1 MKSTP
6 LFQPS
11 CLSVSLLGSL
21 LLGSLAACQGGDSGK
36 APQPPP
42 PIIDSGAPL
51 AAGPEQTVGADV
63 DPAKVRFERLGAGFR
78 GGYQTHQVDVTNGII
93 EVTALQPRDGAAPR
107 KSPTLG
113 LQTTLVWRGDEVLDS
128 TLITTEITSANVVQ
142 TVRADYTETVSNQ
155 PEGIEQSWHFERAPS
170 GQGDLLIAL
179 TATGLDFE
187 GTTPG
192 GLHFRRAGELG
203 LRYSHATWV
212 EADGDRWDVPA
223 SYDNGRIVLAVPADV
238 VENSAYPAV
247 LDPTVTAEVLNDIP
261 VLGSSGID
269 NADGTIAGDD
279 SGGFLVVWQDRRNTR
294 NDDIWGTRV
303 SSDGEVVDPH
313 GLKIYENA
321 TTTETK
327 PVVAWVGNG
336 WVVAWESAGNI
347 AAAKV
352 STTGAVTQLGTVA
365 GTAAVESAA
374 AIAGRG
380 TEALLTWMID
390 GGDIYAARF
399 SGTAFGAA
407 FAVAA
412 TAATEKSPDVAANP
426 AGDYLVV
433 FQEGTANDNIRAQLV
448 TAAGAVSGAAVDVS
462 TENGAQT
469 SAAVDFNGTDFVA
482 VWTTS
487 IGTTDIRG
495 ARIST
500 AGAVLDASPGA
511 LISGAPEQQTFP
523 DIACATGSCW
533 VSWQDRRNLATTNFD
548 IYGAALSPEMSA
560 SADTAVS
567 SANRAQATAASAHSG
582 TQWMTVWTDLRD
594 GEVRGMF
601 GARVTSGPAVMDTG
615 GVQLGM
621 GFDRHTSPTITH
633 TPSIWSVMWA
643 ASRAADYDAVHVRY
657 NSSGVQL
664 DSTPL
669 AISTATASQLPTSS
683 VYTGANLIAVW
694 TDNRGATSRD
704 IYGARINP
712 TTGLPVDAA
721 GFAISTAAGDQAGA
735 EIATNGTTSLVVWQD
750 RGAGNFDIHGALL
763 AADGTIVAPD
773 FVVCAGSGDQTR
785 PAVAYDTVNGAYL
798 VTWADPSADLSGGT
812 TDIRAARVSA
822 AGVLLDASCGAVIS
836 SAPGSQLSPDI
847 AFASGRFLIAWE
859 DRRSDPD
866 GDIYG
871 ARVSLAGGAIT
882 MQDPSGL
889 AISVVA
895 NAAQTAPSVAAYGG
909 NFILAWEDARTLTT
923 TKLDVYGSRVVAASG
938 FAEAAFAI
946 ATGPEDERAPDI
958 TDGPLATSPAQ
969 VVYLKTRPDLDTVR
983 VQVRRITFQT
993 STGAAC
999 SNNAQCASGFCVD
1012 SRCCDTACGG
1022 GSLSDCQACSV
1033 ARGAANDGVCGVIAG
1048 PNQVICRN
1056 YAQNP
1061 GICDLREYCD
1071 GVSAACP
1078 PDLGANQGRV
1088 CSSTRGTVCPSNTV
1102 AGAPHI
1108 CP

>member
-1 MKSTP
+1 VKYTP

-11 CLSVSLLGSL
+11 CLFVSL

-42 PIIDSGAPL
+42 PIVDSGAPL
-51 AAGPEQTVGADV
+51 APGPEQTVGAEMDL
-63 DPAKVRFERLGAGFR
+63 ARVRFDPRGAGFR
-78 GGYQTHQVDVTNGII
+78 GGYQTHQVDVTNGLI
-93 EVTALQPRDGAAPR
+93 EITALQPQDGVAPR

-113 LQTTLVWRGDEVLDS
+113 LQTSAVWRGEEVLDS
-128 TLITTEITSANVVQ
+128 TPIRTAMTAANLVE
-142 TVRADYTETVSNQ
+142 TVRGGYRETVRNE
-155 PEGIEQSWHFERAPS
+155 PEGIEQSWHFDAAPA
-170 GQGDLLIAL
+170 GQGDLMIAVD
-179 TATGLDFE
+179 ASGLDYQ
-187 GTTPG
+187 GVTPG
-192 GLHFRRAGELG
+192 GLHFRRTGELG
-203 LRYSHATWV
+203 LRYSHGTWI

-223 SYDNGRIVLAVPADV
+223 SYDNGRIVLSVPADV
-238 VENSAYPAV
+238 VEKSAYPAV
-247 LDPTVTAEVLNDIP
+247 LDPTVTAEVLNDTP

-269 NADGTIAGDD
+269 NSDGAIAGDN

-303 SSDGEVVDPH
+303 SSSGEVVDAR
-313 GLKIYENA
+313 GIKIYENA
-321 TTTETK
+321 TTVEAK
-327 PVVAWVGNG
+327 PVVAWVGDG

-365 GTAAVESAA
+365 GTAAVEAA
-374 AIAGRG
+374 PAIAGRG
-380 TEALLTWMID
+380 DKALLTWMVD
-390 GGDIYAARF
+390 GADVYAARF
-399 SGTAFGAA
+399 SGGTFEAA

-412 TAATEKSPDVAANP
+412 TAASEKAPDVAANP
-426 AGDYLVV
+426 TGDYLIV
-433 FQEGTANDNIRAQLV
+433 FQEGTANDNIRAQRV
-448 TAAGAVSGAAVDVS
+448 TVAGAVAGAALDVS
-462 TENGAQT
+462 TESGAQT

-487 IGTTDIRG
+487 VGTTDIRG
-495 ARIST
+495 ARISP
-500 AGAVLDASPGA
+500 AGAVLDASPGV
-511 LISGAPEQQTFP
+511 LVSGSPEQQTFP
-523 DIACATGSCW
+523 DVACSTSSCW
-533 VSWQDRRNLATTNFD
+533 VTWQDRRNVTTTNFD
-548 IYGAALSPEMSA
+548 IYGTSLSATLAAA
-560 SADTAVS
+560 GDTVVS
-567 SANRAQATAASAHSG
+567 GANRAQASAASAHSG
-582 TQWMTVWTDLRD
+582 TQFMTVWTDLRD
-594 GEVRGMF
+594 GEVRSMF
-601 GARVTSGPAVMDTG
+601 GARVTAGAAVMDG
-615 GVQLGM
+615 AGVQLGK
-621 GFDRHTSPTITH
+621 GYDRHTSPTITR

-664 DSTPL
+664 DATPVTVS
-669 AISTATASQLPTSS
+669 AAPASQLPTSAIYAGTS
-683 VYTGANLIAVW
+683 LLAVW
-694 TDNRGATSRD
+694 TDSRGGAGRD
-704 IYGARINP
+704 IYGARLNP
-712 TTGLPVDAA
+712 TTGLPLDAE

-735 EIATNGTTSLVVWQD
+735 EIASNGTTSLVVWQD

-763 AADGTIVAPD
+763 AADGTIVTPD
-773 FVVCAGSGDQTR
+773 FVVCAATGDQTR
-785 PAVAYDTVNGAYL
+785 PTVAYDPTNGAYL
-798 VTWADPSADLSGGT
+798 VAWADPSANAANGT

-822 AGVLLDASCGAVIS
+822 AGALLDASCGAVIS
-836 SAPGSQLSPDI
+836 AAPGSQLSPDI
-847 AFASGRFLIAWE
+847 AFASGRFFIAWE
-859 DRRSDPD
+859 DRRTDTN

-882 MQDPSGL
+882 VQDPSGL
-889 AISVVA
+889 AISAVA
-895 NAAQTAPSVAAYGG
+895 SAAQTVPSVAPYGG
-909 NFILAWEDARTLTT
+909 NFVLAWEDTRNLATS
-923 TKLDVYGSRVVAASG
+923 KLDIYGSRVVAASG
-938 FAEAAFAI
+938 VAEAAFAI
-946 ATGPEDERAPDI
+946 STGPEDERSPDI
-958 TDGPLATSPAQ
+958 SDGPLATSPAQ

-1012 SRCCDTACGG
+1012 SRCCDTTCGG

-1088 CSSTRGTVCPSNTV
+1088 CNTTRGTVCPSNTV